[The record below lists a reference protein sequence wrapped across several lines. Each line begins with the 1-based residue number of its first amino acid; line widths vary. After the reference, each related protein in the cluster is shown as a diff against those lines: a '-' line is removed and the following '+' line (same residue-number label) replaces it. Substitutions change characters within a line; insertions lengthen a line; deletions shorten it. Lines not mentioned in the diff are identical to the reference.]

1 MVMSEKAEVLDQ
13 GGDVVCITNPGNC
26 GLNAYHK
33 TFLGFELDREI
44 IRLMGNGVIGKRWV
58 EEGVECHVLSPGGEW
73 KEGKIHLCFKFVP
86 DEEPV
91 QGELVDEVKQ
101 LAPASTEVMP
111 ETSAQPEGE

>member
-1 MVMSEKAEVLDQ
+1 MSEKAEVLDQ